1 MTKKRAILTIFFS
14 IIFLLIAQP
23 SFARNLTIVFTG
35 DTRGEIENCH
45 CPKEDYGGL
54 PRRAKYI
61 DEVREGAEDLLL
73 LDIGDILPL
82 YASDLEKRD
91 TLHKAF
97 ISFKAMDMMG
107 YSVMNVG
114 ESDLVLG
121 EDFLSEKESTVS
133 FPFISANI
141 VDKHT
146 GELFFK
152 PYLIKEM
159 KNGLKVGVIGLVN
172 ERYIVNSDEL
182 SIVPHKEAIDRFLP
196 ELKANSD
203 IVIALAHLGL
213 PYSIELANY
222 TEDID
227 VILSGHWD
235 ATSQEPMKVNSTLV
249 MPTTYHSRKVGRLD
263 LEVGRR
269 GVYSYRWEST
279 PLNEDYNGNA
289 AFEELIATMP
299 DLEGI
304 EEESSLG
311 EDKIFNGTPLRVFV
325 FYSPGCRACIEI
337 EKDFLPGIEE
347 KYGSRIALEQYDVSV
362 LKNYE
367 QMMRLEELYGAEDGG
382 YVPEVIVSGYVLM
395 GKEDIIAN
403 LDQKIQKALTE
414 ASEVKK
420 NNEDSTLEAVEY
432 QLPTG
437 SLILSRFQS
446 FSVFAVMTA
455 GLLDGVNPCA
465 FTTIVF
471 FISFLS
477 LVGYKRREM
486 FAAGS
491 SFTVAV
497 FIAYLLI
504 GLGIFRFLRS
514 LQGFGHVIYIINIF
528 IGGLAFILGILSLV
542 DYFKFKKTKDAKSI
556 ILKLPQSIKNKIH
569 SVIGADFR
577 PGQKTGK
584 RTVLGIMWIAFTAGF
599 MVSILESF
607 CTGQVYLPT
616 IAFVLKMPEKKT
628 PAFVYLVLYNLAFI
642 MPLIA
647 VFLLGFFGA
656 TSKAFS
662 KFIERRLGAVK
673 LCTALLFFLLA
684 TALILFR

>member
-1 MTKKRAILTIFFS
+1 MIKKIAVLTILLSMTFF
-14 IIFLLIAQP
+14 LIAHP
-23 SFARNLTIVFTG
+23 CFARSLTVVFTG

-54 PRRAKYI
+54 PRRASYI
-61 DEVREGAEDLLL
+61 DEVREKAKDLLL

-82 YASDLEKRD
+82 YATDVEKKD
-91 TLHKAF
+91 TLYKAF
-97 ISFKAMDMMG
+97 ISFKAMDMME
-107 YSVMNVG
+107 YSVLNVG

-121 EDFLSEKESTVS
+121 EDFLSEKESVVS

-141 VDKHT
+141 VDEET
-146 GELFFK
+146 GELFFE
-152 PYLIKEM
+152 PYFIKEM
-159 KNGLKVGVIGLVN
+159 KNGLKVGVIGILN
-172 ERYIVNSDEL
+172 ERYVVNSDTL
-182 SIVPHKEAIDRFLP
+182 SITPHKEAIDRFLP

-203 IVIALAHLGL
+203 IVIVLAHLGL

-227 VILSGHWD
+227 IILSGHWD
-235 ATSQEPMKVNSTLV
+235 ANSQEPIKVNKTLV

-269 GVYSYRWEST
+269 GVYSYKWEST
-279 PLNEDYNGNA
+279 PLDEGYDGNT

-299 DLEGI
+299 DLEDAA
-304 EEESSLG
+304 EEKSLAG
-311 EDKIFNGTPLRVFV
+311 DKEFNGTPLRVFV
-325 FYSPGCRACIEI
+325 FYSPGCRACMEI

-347 KYGSRIALEQYDVSV
+347 KYGSLIAVEQYDVSV

-367 QMMRLEELYGAEDGG
+367 QMMKLEELYGVEDGG
-382 YVPEVIVSGYVLM
+382 YVPEVIVSEYVLM
-395 GKEDIIAN
+395 GKEEIEAN
-403 LDQKIQKALTE
+403 LGQTIEKALIE
-414 ASEVKK
+414 AKEVKK
-420 NNEDSTLEAVEY
+420 NEDLTSQAAEY
-432 QLPTG
+432 HPPSG

-486 FAAGS
+486 FAAGF

-528 IGGLAFILGILSLV
+528 IGGLAFFLGILSLV
-542 DYFKFKKTKDAKSI
+542 DYFKFKRTKDTKSI

-584 RTVLGIMWIAFTAGF
+584 RTVLGIIWIALTAGF

-616 IAFVLKMPEKKT
+616 IAFVLKMPDRKAS
-628 PAFVYLVLYNLAFI
+628 AFTYLILYNLAFI
-642 MPLIA
+642 MPLIT
-647 VFLLGFFGA
+647 VFLLGLFGA
-656 TSKAFS
+656 TSKTFS
-662 KFIERRLGAVK
+662 KFMERRLGAVK
-673 LCTALLFFLLA
+673 LCTAALFFLLA
-684 TALILFR
+684 SFLIFFR